1 MIFLDGLECD
11 GTETLLLDCTTDVEL
26 GLSLCGHSDDVGIRC
41 YGEVFF
47 GMLFYQ
53 LHIITIVND
62 N

>member
-41 YGEVFF
+41 YG
-47 GMLFYQ
+47 
-53 LHIITIVND
+53 
-62 N
+62 